1 MICGKC
7 HQKTSEIE
15 LYCKI
20 CGADLQIFSSEKK
33 TSAATST
40 TTTEP
45 THDPNE
51 VRVPRDGYPASP
63 PQDEVKIEPTIPF
76 EQNLNDFKIPGLDN
90 NKKDETAE
98 KPLYNKYFLD
108 EEGK

>member
-33 TSAATST
+33 TSAAT
-40 TTTEP
+40 TE
-45 THDPNE
+45 E
-51 VRVPRDGYPASP
+51 ISSP
-63 PQDEVKIEPTIPF
+63 SPLKDEVKIEPTIPL
-76 EQNLNDFKIPGLDN
+76 EQNLNDFKIPELDN